1 MALNVSSLPPLQP
14 PTSNLQIHP
23 HQNNLNFDTHHTKM
37 SLKKITQ
44 SGCPRRDAHPK
55 AHPYSST
62 TSCVYCD
69 PEDGLIGNSNMS
81 TSYEYENVGELCYFC
96 KEQDRNL
103 ALQTDLRM
111 KNDEQAAQ
119 LHDLLQQLRK
129 LWHEQSTQHEKM
141 DALLQQVHDLEKM
154 RRKEREEK
162 DEIGPK
168 RVMDAY
174 GKCSTYWSWGCILT
188 AVVSVWLGFFF
199 GLVAAILVA
208 AFCGS
213 WMVQELAEKEGST
226 GGFSKK

>member
-1 MALNVSSLPPLQP
+1 
-14 PTSNLQIHP
+14 
-23 HQNNLNFDTHHTKM
+23 
-37 SLKKITQ
+37 
-44 SGCPRRDAHPK
+44 
-55 AHPYSST
+55 
-62 TSCVYCD
+62 
-69 PEDGLIGNSNMS
+69 MS

-129 LWHEQSTQHEKM
+129 LWHEQSAQHKKM

-174 GKCSTYWSWGCILT
+174 SKCNTYWSWGCILT

-199 GLVAAILVA
+199 GIVAAILVA

-226 GGFSKK
+226 GGVSRK